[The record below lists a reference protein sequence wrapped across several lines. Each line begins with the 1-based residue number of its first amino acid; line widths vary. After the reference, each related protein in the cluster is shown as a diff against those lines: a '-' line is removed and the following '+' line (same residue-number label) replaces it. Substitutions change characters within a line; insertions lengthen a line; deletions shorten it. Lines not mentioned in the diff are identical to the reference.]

1 MLAFTCSV
9 PKEPRRHLWNLS
21 ERNRYN
27 RPYSRHLCT
36 RFRID
41 GKKAMSRGIS
51 GGNQKIKFANAREIA
66 VDFVYSLK
74 TKRRFMVMQDVRF
87 EFPQNKRQYSLL
99 CGYLR
104 LLLHPKKVKLISSTH
119 NLPLSSLIQKVVH
132 FFQE

>member
-1 MLAFTCSV
+1 MLAFNCSV
-9 PKEPRRHLWNLS
+9 PKEPHRHLWNLS

-27 RPYSRHLCT
+27 RPYSRHLCKH
-36 RFRID
+36 FRID

-99 CGYLR
+99 
-104 LLLHPKKVKLISSTH
+104 
-119 NLPLSSLIQKVVH
+119 
-132 FFQE
+132 